1 MSRQGLIVGRA
12 NKEHVAAHHLL
23 TPPTHQPAVAAG
35 ADTHLTRIK
44 IMAAAIPML
53 SCSSVNSWPK
63 TVALA
68 VAVAIAVA
76 IAVAAAGQRRAAA
89 GQQRGSRAAEA
100 MRNHHTE
107 SVAGAHAGHALAVV
121 VHVQLSDLATVLQR
135 TSADEGFPSQIRLGF
150 PRQARSRHRLS
161 QFESSKDAAVNS
173 RGPAHAQQCANT
185 TS

>member
-1 MSRQGLIVGRA
+1 MGRA

-107 SVAGAHAGHALAVV
+107 SAAGAHAGHALAVV

-150 PRQARSRHRLS
+150 PR
-161 QFESSKDAAVNS
+161 
-173 RGPAHAQQCANT
+173 
-185 TS
+185 